1 MIKSN
6 IIADSIYTEIS
17 EKEDVS
23 VDALKK
29 LVESGEVV
37 IFNNQ
42 NHKNLKPVAVGK
54 GMKIK
59 INANIGISPMCSDQE
74 KELAKVRL
82 CEEYEVDAIMDLSL
96 GENIRQL
103 RQNIINSTYIPV
115 GTVPLYECFYYHK
128 DYPENMIDHFLKILD
143 ESGQDGVDFVVIHAG
158 LLQEHLELVKSRI
171 IKVTSRG
178 GSLLMKWMKQNNKEN
193 FLYTHFDKILQICK
207 KYNMTISLG
216 DGMRPATVIDETD
229 AAQIEELKNI
239 GDLILRC
246 REAGVQALVEGPG
259 HIPFHKIK
267 ENVDLQKKYC
277 HNAPF
282 YVLGPLVTDIA
293 PGYDHITSA
302 IGATMA
308 AHCGAD
314 FLCYVTPAEH
324 ISLPDLE
331 DVREGIVA
339 FKIAA
344 HAINISRGK
353 DISRDRKMSIAR
365 STVDWET
372 QRKYVIDKTKFDK
385 YLQRVPQDVK
395 VCTMCGD
402 FCALK

>member
-1 MIKSN
+1 MINSN
-6 IIADSIYTEIS
+6 IIADKVYQLVSESEEVPVEKLKELIS
-17 EKEDVS
+17 
-23 VDALKK
+23 
-29 LVESGEVV
+29 SGELV

-42 NHKNLKPVAVGK
+42 NHKNLKPLAVGT

-59 INANIGISPMCSDQE
+59 MNANIGTSPMCSDQE
-74 KELAKVRL
+74 KEIEKVRL
-82 CEEYEVDAIMDLSL
+82 CEEYNVDAIMDLSL
-96 GENIRQL
+96 GENIREL
-103 RQNIINSTYIPV
+103 RQNIINETYIPV
-115 GTVPLYECFYYHK
+115 GTVPLYECFYYNK
-128 DYPENMIDHFLKILD
+128 DYPENMIESFLKILE
-143 ESGQDGVDFVVIHAG
+143 ESGQDGVSFVVIHAG
-158 LLQEHLELVKSRI
+158 LLRQHLELVKSRI

-178 GSLLMKWMKQNNKEN
+178 GSLLMKWMKKNKQEN
-193 FLYTHFDKILQICK
+193 FLYTHFDEILQICK

-229 AAQIEELKNI
+229 EAQIEELKNI

-267 ENVDLQKKYC
+267 ENIDLQKKYC

-344 HAINISRGK
+344 HAVNISRGK
-353 DISRDRKMSIAR
+353 DLDRDLNMSKAR
-365 STVDWET
+365 AKVDWET
-372 QRKYVIDKTKFDK
+372 QRKYVLDKTKFDK
-385 YLQRVPQDVK
+385 YLKRVPKDTDA
-395 VCTMCGD
+395 CTMCGD